1 MAVALLAALF
11 SLAAPAGPASAS
23 PDDGGFASRML
34 SLVNQQRASA
44 GVAPVQWSAG
54 IAGIAADSPYTGCG
68 FSVAGRATD
77 MGTRN
82 YFSHTVLGCGTQSV
96 FNMLTAAGIQSSG
109 SGENIAWM
117 NGTTDPLLA
126 ADRLMNDLMAS
137 PGHRDNI
144 LNPNYTHVGVG
155 SWTTP
160 AGQTWSGGGT
170 PLTRVWI
177 ATQVFARMPV
187 TGAPAVAIAPSSLAF
202 GSGVVGS
209 TSTVQS
215 VTISNTGNAPL
226 TISRIAVSGPNA
238 GDFTIASNS
247 CGSVPAGGSCA
258 AGVAFAPTAAGSRS
272 ATLVTTD
279 DAAGSPHS
287 LSLSGTAVTPA
298 FAGPPTNVQAT
309 SGDASLTATWTA
321 HVNQGSGVD
330 GYGIF
335 AYDLSG
341 AYTGHYASVC
351 STCMTGTVTG
361 LANGHWAYAIVY
373 SHTASGWGGSA
384 YTAAAVMVGTPAAPG
399 NVVATKG
406 SGQATVTWSPASGG
420 AVDGYALLAF
430 DSNGYAYRYAYPCA
444 TCTSG
449 TVTGLTNG
457 TTYTIMVYAHNAYG
471 WSAATASN
479 PFVAGP

>member
-1 MAVALLAALF
+1 
-11 SLAAPAGPASAS
+11 
-23 PDDGGFASRML
+23 
-34 SLVNQQRASA
+34 
-44 GVAPVQWSAG
+44 
-54 IAGIAADSPYTGCG
+54 
-68 FSVAGRATD
+68 
-77 MGTRN
+77 MGMRN
-82 YFSHTVLGCGTQSV
+82 YFSHSILDCPLQGVSNLLGGLGLPLLS
-96 FNMLTAAGIQSSG
+96 A

-117 NGTTDPLLA
+117 NGTTDPLVA
-126 ADRLMNDLMAS
+126 AQRLMNDLMAS

-321 HVNQGSGVD
+321 PVNQGSGVD